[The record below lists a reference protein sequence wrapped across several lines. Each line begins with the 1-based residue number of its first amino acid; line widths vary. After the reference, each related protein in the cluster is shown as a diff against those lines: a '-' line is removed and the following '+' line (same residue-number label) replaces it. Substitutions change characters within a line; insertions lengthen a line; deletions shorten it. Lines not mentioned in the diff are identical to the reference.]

1 MEDRAMQTRKRNA
14 IIFIAIVGGI
24 IIGLAVAGSFNW
36 TVDGLAKNDFGNP
49 QYSTTEALPAVS
61 ADLEA
66 VNKGF
71 VAVAKRVIPTVVSI
85 TSEQNVTVEDPWSRF
100 FHSDD
105 FFKRFFQAPDGRQQE
120 YKRRGLGSGVIV
132 STDGYILT
140 NHHVVKDADQIS
152 VVIDKEEFEAEVV
165 GKDPATD
172 LAVVKIDKKDL
183 PAIRLG
189 DSDNLEVGEWV
200 LAVGSPFS
208 QLLAHT
214 VTSGIISAKGRQLDN
229 GLSRDLTYQDFI
241 QTDAAINPGNSGGA
255 LVNIRGELIGINTA
269 IYSEGGGN
277 LGIGFAVPVNL
288 AKSVMDDLISHGKVV
303 RGYLGVMIGT
313 PDAELSQA
321 LGLKSNKGA
330 VINEVV
336 DDSPAAKAGL
346 QAGDVIVALEGK
358 EIEDS
363 QHLTNLVA
371 SYTPET
377 RINLKVVREG
387 KEIQK
392 SVLLAER
399 PDFSNAKDTPA
410 GSKGSA
416 TGQLGFSVTEL
427 SSSAAEQ
434 LGYQG
439 LQGVVVSSV
448 SQGSVAFEKGLQ
460 RGDLITAVNR
470 QEVASVQKFRQIL
483 DRVSAGD
490 IVLFQVR
497 RERTNL
503 FLAMKMPEK

>member
-1 MEDRAMQTRKRNA
+1 
-14 IIFIAIVGGI
+14 
-24 IIGLAVAGSFNW
+24 
-36 TVDGLAKNDFGNP
+36 
-49 QYSTTEALPAVS
+49 
-61 ADLEA
+61 
-66 VNKGF
+66 
-71 VAVAKRVIPTVVSI
+71 
-85 TSEQNVTVEDPWSRF
+85 
-100 FHSDD
+100 
-105 FFKRFFQAPDGRQQE
+105 
-120 YKRRGLGSGVIV
+120 V

-470 QEVASVQKFRQIL
+470 QEVA
-483 DRVSAGD
+483 
-490 IVLFQVR
+490 
-497 RERTNL
+497 
-503 FLAMKMPEK
+503 